1 VKGILKYSPSFTATL
16 SLVHTLFKWRYSEGA
31 REKARR
37 YLLRF
42 AAPSPLEI
50 SGLRRQYRVQE
61 KDGLVFAVTRPFL
74 DKKGN
79 EVSSQ
84 YTVLSPDSE
93 ITRKIITDGHQHGE
107 GMIFAYSRILT
118 QGYLVIRGKVLLK
131 RTLNSCVGC
140 LKIKLIPSQASLG
153 RDETELHAN
162 SLPMQ
167 ICYVDIAGHW
177 MLPVIKGSKTKVKAW
192 IILLTCSWSRFV
204 KIQPLE
210 RIDAD
215 SVLTGLTVALGQY
228 WV

>member
-1 VKGILKYSPSFTATL
+1 MVEISEVPNICLKEFTKSTLRITSQIIKIKGTFVKDIFKYSPSFMATL
-16 SLVHTLFKWRYSEGA
+16 SLVHTLFKWRHSEGA

-93 ITRKIITDGHQHGE
+93 ITRKILTDGHQHGE
-107 GMIFAYSRILT
+107 G
-118 QGYLVIRGKVLLK
+118 
-131 RTLNSCVGC
+131 
-140 LKIKLIPSQASLG
+140 
-153 RDETELHAN
+153 
-162 SLPMQ
+162 
-167 ICYVDIAGHW
+167 
-177 MLPVIKGSKTKVKAW
+177 
-192 IILLTCSWSRFV
+192 IIS
-204 KIQPLE
+204 
-210 RIDAD
+210 A
-215 SVLTGLTVALGQY
+215 
-228 WV
+228 